1 MSISKDPKI
10 QDMRLEQ
17 RSLSVSAN
25 LSAADVS
32 GGLKAASS
40 EAPSVVAISGAEA
53 TRSISIS
60 IKEPVKSCQKVQVI
74 NKATGEVEPLLSAP
88 VITHLLESGVSKVST
103 AYVEADGKIVSSSI
117 SATCDG
123 TGLSAACIEVSY
135 R

>member
-17 RSLSVSAN
+17 RSLSISAN
-25 LSAADVS
+25 LTASDVV

-40 EAPSVVAISGAEA
+40 EAPSVVAISGALA
-53 TRSISIS
+53 TRSIAID

-88 VITHLLESGVSKVST
+88 AISNVVV
-103 AYVEADGKIVSSSI
+103 DGKVVSSSI
-117 SATCDG
+117 TVTCDG
-123 TGLSAACIEVSY
+123 TGLSDACIEVSY